1 MEQNKVHQMPQQKIN
16 NDKINLTPELV
27 AIWLGEKEMQIKVN
41 EILIKRLTEE
51 NKTLKQ
57 ALTEKQG

>member
-1 MEQNKVHQMPQQKIN
+1 MEPNKVHHMPQQN
-16 NDKINLTPELV
+16 SMDKINLTPELV
-27 AIWLGEKEMQIKVN
+27 AAWLGEKEIQIKVN

-57 ALTEKQG
+57 ALSEKK